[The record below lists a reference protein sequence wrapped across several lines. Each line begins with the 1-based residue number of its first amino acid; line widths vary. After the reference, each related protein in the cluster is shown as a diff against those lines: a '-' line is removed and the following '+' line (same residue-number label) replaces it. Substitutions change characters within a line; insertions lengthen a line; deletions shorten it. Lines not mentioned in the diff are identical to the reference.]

1 MSACAGSDF
10 FRSLLSE
17 AGIGADGVD
26 ELARPPFTTKEQLRA
41 SYPFGWT

>member
-1 MSACAGSDF
+1 VSACAGSDF

-26 ELARPPFTTKEQLRA
+26 
-41 SYPFGWT
+41 